1 MLNIVN
7 AEWDI
12 ISNGKKHRLE
22 IMSNIKIAKQDI
34 MSNGKKC

>member
-12 ISNGKKHRLE
+12 MSNGKKHRLE
-22 IMSNIKIAKQDI
+22 IMYNIINADWDIKSNV
-34 MSNGKKC
+34 KKC